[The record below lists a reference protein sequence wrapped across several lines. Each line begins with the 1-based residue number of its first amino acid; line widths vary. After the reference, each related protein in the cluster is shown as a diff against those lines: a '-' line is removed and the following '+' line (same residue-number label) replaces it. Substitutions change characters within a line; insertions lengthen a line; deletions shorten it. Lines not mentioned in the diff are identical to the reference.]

1 MLNGA
6 EDRSGSRD
14 EGARSVLEVDDLVVR
29 YGPIQA
35 VKGVS
40 LTVDEAEMVA
50 LLGANGAGKSSA
62 LLAIAGALGQ
72 ASGRITLLG
81 EDVSHLPPERLV
93 RKGLAMVPETRDV
106 FPDLTVLENLTLGAF
121 TQRRDKAAVAE
132 THEHMATLFP
142 VLAERA
148 GQAAGTLSGGE
159 QQMLVIARAMMSR
172 PRILLL
178 DEPSLGLAPTIVD
191 RIFDLIVQL
200 RETGLTILL
209 VEQNAGKALEVA
221 DRAYVMRLGRIAAS
235 GAASEIAD
243 SYDLKALYLGA

>member
-1 MLNGA
+1 M
-6 EDRSGSRD
+6 
-14 EGARSVLEVDDLVVR
+14 LEVVDLEVR
-29 YGPIQA
+29 YGPIRA

-40 LTVDEAEMVA
+40 LAVEDAEMVA
-50 LLGANGAGKSSA
+50 LLGANGAGKSST
-62 LLAIAGALGQ
+62 LLAIAGALGH
-72 ASGRITLLG
+72 ASGTIMLGG
-81 EDVSHLPPERLV
+81 EDVSRLTPERLV

-121 TQRRDKAAVAE
+121 TQRRHKAAVAE
-132 THEHMATLFP
+132 SRERMLALFP
-142 VLAERA
+142 ILAERA
-148 GQAAGTLSGGE
+148 DQAAGTLSGGE

-191 RIFDLIVQL
+191 RIFEMIVRL

-221 DRAYVMRLGRIAAS
+221 DRAYVMRSGRVAAS
-235 GAASEIAD
+235 GTVSEIAGA
-243 SYDLKALYLGA
+243 YDLKALYLGA

>member
-1 MLNGA
+1 M
-6 EDRSGSRD
+6 
-14 EGARSVLEVDDLVVR
+14 LEVADLEVR
-29 YGPIQA
+29 YGPIRA
-35 VKGVS
+35 VKSVS
-40 LTVDEAEMVA
+40 LTVADAETVA
-50 LLGANGAGKSSA
+50 LLGANGAGKSST
-62 LLAIAGALGQ
+62 LLAIAGALGH
-72 ASGRITLLG
+72 ASGTIALG
-81 EDVSHLPPERLV
+81 GDDVSRLSPERLV

-106 FPDLTVLENLTLGAF
+106 FPDLTVEENLTLGAF
-121 TQRRDKAAVAE
+121 TQRRHKALVAE
-132 THEHMATLFP
+132 SRERMLALFP
-142 VLAERA
+142 ILAKRA

-191 RIFDLIVQL
+191 RIFEMIVRL

-235 GAASEIAD
+235 GSASEIAG